1 MDKPTNVQ
9 FWELHRI
16 NKLDGV
22 VLSVHVDP
30 ELWSVRIYNEV
41 VRSLTSGVT
50 YSHYGRAAQFANALA
65 KTKGVGL
72 WQLTPERDK
81 DSTQYQLRAN
91 VPEGTHVSDPHMVDI
106 NNAKRAQLARELLLG
121 ERRHYYNN
129 NPYEDYVAKL
139 HRYSYLTLQAVTK
152 PDALKLVELLDTAF
166 RPEHDKVK
174 LLELASRVQAREK
187 FTLSTGDFHA

>member
-1 MDKPTNVQ
+1 MAKPTNIQ

-22 VLSVHVDP
+22 VLSVHVNP

-50 YSHYGRAAQFANALA
+50 YSHYGRAAQFARALA
-65 KTKGVGL
+65 KTEGIDL
-72 WQLTPERDK
+72 WRLTPERYK
-81 DSTQYQLRAN
+81 DSTQYQLFAQL
-91 VPEGTHVSDPHMVDI
+91 PKGTRVDDPHMADI

-121 ERRHYYNN
+121 ERRYYGSGS
-129 NPYEDYVAKL
+129 PYEDYAIRLNK
-139 HRYSYLTLQAVTK
+139 YSYLTLQAVTK

-174 LLELASRVQAREK
+174 LLELTSRVQARER
-187 FTLSTGDFHA
+187 FTLSTGDFNA